1 VDASWAI
8 DAPSAGPVEIRAPLG
23 QGRGGAKEGAAMV
36 AGIVLLLGLMLLAT
50 QLMLQGSTG
59 EWPSITLASKLGIP
73 ADRVFSD
80 WMVLDKPIH
89 FILHDVQLSI
99 VLIFAAALIYWVTD
113 WTAEQLN
120 RLSRRPPAG
129 PQEPELADSGKS
141 V

>member
-1 VDASWAI
+1 
-8 DAPSAGPVEIRAPLG
+8 
-23 QGRGGAKEGAAMV
+23 MT
-36 AGIVLLLGLMLLAT
+36 AGIVLLIGLMLLAT

-80 WMVLDKPIH
+80 WVILDKPIQ
-89 FILHDVQLSI
+89 FVLHDVQLWI
-99 VLIFAAALIYWVTD
+99 VLVFAAALIYWIMD
-113 WTAEQLN
+113 WIAEQLG
-120 RLSRRPPAG
+120 RLSRRPPPG